1 MLKCQTKSNQQ
12 LQFSLRYGIWAEN
25 SDEEDSEAR
34 PTFSGGP
41 RKKGRADYTAP
52 LGFVSAGIQ
61 KSSKDKEKDKEGED
75 EEGMPKDGPTSED
88 EDSMRPNV
96 GLGYAAKSK
105 KRQMKENLE

>member
-1 MLKCQTKSNQQ
+1 MSDDEVMGFEITDNDLANE
-12 LQFSLRYGIWAEN
+12 FNFDLRRPKQSKNRATYGIWAEN

-61 KSSKDKEKDKEGED
+61 KKLEGQRK
-75 EEGMPKDGPTSED
+75 G
-88 EDSMRPNV
+88 
-96 GLGYAAKSK
+96 
-105 KRQMKENLE
+105 